1 MSLLRYAQEA
11 AYCERIL
18 AKSGLTIL
26 TATLPRAAAPTDW
39 THYPEGDVYDFESDA
54 HWYYHSHASTGLAA
68 ASETG
73 EGASEPDATAGLVAT
88 ATATSPS
95 MAAPTS
101 ALGPEHGH
109 FHCFVRPDG
118 KDGPI
123 HHLIA
128 ISVDAM
134 GRLVRLFTVGRH
146 VVDDVDLPVE
156 DRIGLL
162 ARFDVQLDAP
172 NYLVNRWLT
181 AVVGLYQEE
190 ITVLIREGAGRAA
203 RNPALD
209 VTAQLETTL
218 ADKRLSLERV
228 HADEDDGC

>member
-1 MSLLRYAQEA
+1 MSLLRYAHEA
-11 AYCERIL
+11 GYCERIL

-26 TATLPRAAAPTDW
+26 TATLPRTASPTHW
-39 THYPEGDVYDFESDA
+39 THYPEGDVYDFESGA
-54 HWYYHSHASTGLAA
+54 HWYYHSHAGTEAA
-68 ASETG
+68 AVGTG
-73 EGASEPDATAGLVAT
+73 GGAVGVDGTAGPAAT
-88 ATATSPS
+88 GPG
-95 MAAPTS
+95 S
-101 ALGPEHGH
+101 ALGKEHGH

-128 ISVDAM
+128 ISVDSM
-134 GRLVRLFTVGRH
+134 GRLLRLFTVARH

-190 ITVLIREGAGRAA
+190 ITMLIREGAGRAA